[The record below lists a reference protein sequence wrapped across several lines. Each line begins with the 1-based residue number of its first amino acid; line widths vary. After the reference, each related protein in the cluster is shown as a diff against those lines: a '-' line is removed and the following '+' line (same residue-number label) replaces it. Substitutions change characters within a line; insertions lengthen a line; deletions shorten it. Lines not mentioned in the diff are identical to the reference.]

1 MCQLYLEYTS
11 AKHLYIG
18 IKMSSRVSAHC
29 NSRSFMNNNLL
40 ADQEIFQ
47 RSNLNNL
54 KATVAS
60 KFMNISMLDI
70 FNQVN
75 YFIAVTMN

>member
-1 MCQLYLEYTS
+1 
-11 AKHLYIG
+11 
-18 IKMSSRVSAHC
+18 
-29 NSRSFMNNNLL
+29 MNNNLL

-60 KFMNISMLDI
+60 KFMNISMLDV

>member
-1 MCQLYLEYTS
+1 
-11 AKHLYIG
+11 
-18 IKMSSRVSAHC
+18 
-29 NSRSFMNNNLL
+29 MNNNLV
-40 ADQEIFQ
+40 AGQEIFQ

-54 KATVAS
+54 NEIVAS
-60 KFMNISMLDI
+60 KFINISMLDK

>member
-1 MCQLYLEYTS
+1 
-11 AKHLYIG
+11 
-18 IKMSSRVSAHC
+18 
-29 NSRSFMNNNLL
+29 MNNDLV

-47 RSNLNNL
+47 RSNLDNL
-54 KATVAS
+54 KEIVAS

-75 YFIAVTMN
+75 YFIEMIMD

>member
-1 MCQLYLEYTS
+1 
-11 AKHLYIG
+11 
-18 IKMSSRVSAHC
+18 
-29 NSRSFMNNNLL
+29 MNNDLV

-47 RSNLNNL
+47 RSNLDNL
-54 KATVAS
+54 KEIVAS

-75 YFIAVTMN
+75 YFIEMTMN